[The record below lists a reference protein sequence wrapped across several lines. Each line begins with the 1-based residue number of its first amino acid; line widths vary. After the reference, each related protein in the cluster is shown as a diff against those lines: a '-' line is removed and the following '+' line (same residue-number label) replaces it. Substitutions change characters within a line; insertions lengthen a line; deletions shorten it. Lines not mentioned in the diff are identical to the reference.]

1 MMKMFIKKTFL
12 MMSVVVLCACQS
24 DKQTTPTTQNP
35 TNKII
40 LTPDWGIAGILTAI
54 GNPPVATG
62 DLRSYPEWSL
72 KPALPPETIDLGARF
87 QPNPELLAQLHYD
100 AVIDNDFY
108 QHLRGQYGDKPILSF
123 SSGVEVGKSATW
135 QQYVDETKKIAEFVG
150 KSANA
155 EHYIAQSEKQLAMFA
170 QQFANQHP
178 TIKKVAIVQF
188 SSSNHIRH
196 YTQNSLFQ
204 PALERMGI
212 AMYVHGEGNMWG
224 SMDMALTDLAKIP
237 NDVCLVVIEPFSVM
251 LQKELQN
258 NALWQRMGYQDGKRC
273 MMILPPIW
281 LFGGLPSIMAFSEFL
296 ATAKL
301 ANVKD
306 NKNE

>member
-1 MMKMFIKKTFL
+1 MITFCKKA
-12 MMSVVVLCACQS
+12 VVLLSVCLLMACQ
-24 DKQTTPTTQNP
+24 KPTSIAHASQ
-35 TNKII
+35 KKAI

-54 GNPPVATG
+54 DNPPVATG
-62 DLRSYPEWSL
+62 DLRSYPDWSL

-108 QHLRGQYGDKPILSF
+108 QHLRGQYRGKPILSF
-123 SSGVEVGKSATW
+123 SSGIEVGKSATW
-135 QQYVDETKKIAEFVG
+135 QQYVDETRKIAEFVD

-155 EHYIAQSEKQLAMFA
+155 EQYIAQSEKQLALFA
-170 QQFANQHP
+170 KQFATQHP

-188 SSSNHIRH
+188 SSSNQIRN
-196 YTQNSLFQ
+196 YTQNSLFK

-212 AMYVHGEGNMWG
+212 AMYVHGEGNLWG

-237 NDVCLVVIEPFSVM
+237 SDVCLVVIEPFSVM
-251 LQKELQN
+251 LRKELQN
-258 NALWQRMGYQDGKRC
+258 NALWQRLGYQNGQRC

-296 ATAKL
+296 ANTKL
-301 ANVKD
+301 ATVKD

>member
-1 MMKMFIKKTFL
+1 MIAFCKKAVALLSVCLL
-12 MMSVVVLCACQS
+12 MACQ
-24 DKQTTPTTQNP
+24 KPTPTAHTSQE
-35 TNKII
+35 KVI

-72 KPALPPETIDLGARF
+72 KPALPPKTIDLGARF

-108 QHLRGQYGDKPILSF
+108 QHLRGQYGSKPILSF
-123 SSGVEVGKSATW
+123 SSGIEVGKSATW
-135 QQYVDETKKIAEFVG
+135 QQYVDETKKIAEFVD
-150 KSANA
+150 KTANA
-155 EHYIAQSEKQLAMFA
+155 EQYIAQSEKQLALFA
-170 QQFANQHP
+170 KQFANHHP

-188 SSSNHIRH
+188 SSSNHVRH
-196 YTQNSLFQ
+196 YTQNSLFK

-212 AMYVHGEGNMWG
+212 AMYVHGEGNLWG

-237 NDVCLVVIEPFSVM
+237 SDVCLVVIEPFSVM

-296 ATAKL
+296 VNAKL
-301 ANVKD
+301 ATVKD
-306 NKNE
+306 NENE